1 MVDKEQ
7 LIDLST
13 KTCQTPS
20 KYIPSNEEKKRIVI
34 LLYILFRNNRMIANL
49 EALSAL
55 SETGTMTR
63 AATFLRITQSAVSK
77 RIATLEGETGQK
89 LIEPI
94 GRRVRLTPAGVRLL
108 EKTRPF
114 LVALKDA
121 ISDDAPAQG
130 GRIVIGI
137 SESILC
143 SWGPDLLAKV
153 QTSIPDLEFSV
164 NTHRS
169 PVVIDQVRS
178 GEYML
183 ALCTSEQRDTPE
195 LKAELLYEEPMVIV
209 PSGLKHIDLGTQNT
223 LPVLTIEPHSV
234 TWRCLARRLKDQAS
248 DWPFK
253 LDVAQTV
260 QSFASIAQ
268 MARAGLGHGLVPVGV
283 AKALAVPTSTLIHFP
298 HPGLA
303 RPISLVGRSTTLASP
318 LIKTFH
324 NALIQYFAQ
333 HINLPK

>member
-1 MVDKEQ
+1 
-7 LIDLST
+7 
-13 KTCQTPS
+13 
-20 KYIPSNEEKKRIVI
+20 
-34 LLYILFRNNRMIANL
+34 MIANL

-63 AATFLRITQSAVSK
+63 AATQLRITQSAVSK
-77 RIATLEGETGQK
+77 RIAALEGETGQK
-89 LIEPI
+89 LIEPM

-114 LVALKDA
+114 LTALKDA
-121 ISDDAPAQG
+121 IADDVPTQG

-143 SWGPDLLAKV
+143 SWGPNLLAQV
-153 QTSIPDLEFSV
+153 RTTIPDLEFTV

-183 ALCTSEQRDTPE
+183 ALCTSEQRDAPE

-209 PSGLKHIDLGTQNT
+209 PSNLEHFNLETQDI
-223 LPVLTIEPHSV
+223 LPILTIEPHSV
-234 TWRCLARRLKDQAS
+234 TWRCLARRLRDQATQ
-248 DWPFK
+248 WPFK
-253 LDVAQTV
+253 LEVEQTV

-268 MARAGLGHGLVPVGV
+268 MARAGLGHGLVPIGV
-283 AKALAVPTSTLIHFP
+283 AQALAVPTDALIHFP
-298 HPGLA
+298 SPRLT

-324 NALIQYFAQ
+324 NAMRHYFA
-333 HINLPK
+333 HHLVHFK

>member
-1 MVDKEQ
+1 M
-7 LIDLST
+7 L
-13 KTCQTPS
+13 
-20 KYIPSNEEKKRIVI
+20 
-34 LLYILFRNNRMIANL
+34 ANL

-63 AATFLRITQSAVSK
+63 AATRLRITQSAVSK
-77 RIATLEGETGQK
+77 RIATLEIETGQK

-94 GRRVRLTPAGVRLL
+94 GRRVRLTPAGMRLL

-114 LVALKDA
+114 LTALKDA
-121 ISDDAPAQG
+121 IADNVPAQG

-143 SWGPDLLAKV
+143 SWGPKLLAQV
-153 QTSIPDLEFSV
+153 RTTIPDLEFTV

-195 LKAELLYEEPMVIV
+195 LKTELLYEEPMVIV
-209 PSGLKHIDLGTQNT
+209 PSNLEPIDLNTQTT
-223 LPVLTIEPHSV
+223 LSVLTIEPHSV
-234 TWRCLARRLKDQAS
+234 TWRCLARRLREQAHT
-248 DWPFK
+248 WPFK
-253 LDVAQTV
+253 LEVAQTV

-268 MARAGLGHGLVPVGV
+268 MACAGLGHGLVPIGV
-283 AKALAVPTSTLIHFP
+283 AQALAVPTNTLIHFP
-298 HPGLA
+298 PPRLT
-303 RPISLVGRSTTLASP
+303 RPISLVGRSSTMASP

-324 NALIQYFAQ
+324 QAITQYFTHQ
-333 HINLPK
+333 LPNLI

>member
-1 MVDKEQ
+1 
-7 LIDLST
+7 
-13 KTCQTPS
+13 
-20 KYIPSNEEKKRIVI
+20 
-34 LLYILFRNNRMIANL
+34 MIANL
-49 EALSAL
+49 EALTAL
-55 SETGTMTR
+55 SEAGTMTR
-63 AATFLRITQSAVSK
+63 AATRLRITQSAVSK
-77 RIATLEGETGQK
+77 RIAALEAETGQK

-114 LVALKDA
+114 LIALKDA
-121 ISDDAPAQG
+121 ISDDVPTQG

-143 SWGPDLLAKV
+143 SWGPNLLAQV
-153 QTSIPDLEFSV
+153 QSAIPDLEFTV

-183 ALCTSEQRDTPE
+183 ALCTSEQRDAPE

-209 PSGLKHIDLGTQNT
+209 PSHLKPLDLQTQKNV
-223 LPVLTIEPHSV
+223 PILTIEPHSV
-234 TWRCLARRLKDQAS
+234 TWRCLARRLRDQSHA
-248 DWPFK
+248 WPFQ
-253 LDVAQTV
+253 LEVVQTI

-268 MARAGLGHGLVPVGV
+268 MARAGLGHGLVPIGV
-283 AKALAVPTSTLIHFP
+283 AQALAVPPQALIHFP
-298 HPGLA
+298 PPELT

-318 LIKTFH
+318 LVKTFH
-324 NALIQYFAQ
+324 NAMRNYFEHHLTHVSQ
-333 HINLPK
+333 TT